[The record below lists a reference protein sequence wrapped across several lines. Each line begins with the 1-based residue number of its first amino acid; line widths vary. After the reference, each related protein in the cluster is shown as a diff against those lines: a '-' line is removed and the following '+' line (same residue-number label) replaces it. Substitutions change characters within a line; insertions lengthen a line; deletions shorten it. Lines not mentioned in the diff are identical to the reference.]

1 MSILSERAMSLPFP
15 KRPSVPHKDGDL
27 ITMSVLRSNVAKDT
41 SVDFVRALGQAGLN
55 ETRGMG
61 LMGLFLLRTVVF
73 SLIPPLKLSR
83 IVKQIHF
90 IGLQSTLVI
99 FLTGAF
105 TGMVLGLQGFYTLT
119 RFGSDAFL
127 GPMVA
132 LALIKEMGPVISG
145 LMVTGRAGSAI
156 TAEIGIMRISDQI
169 DALELMG
176 LNPFRYLVVPNFVA
190 AIIALPLLTA
200 IFDVVGIF
208 GGYLVG
214 VKLLGIGVGTYFGE
228 MANSVDTVDI
238 MEGLYKSLSF
248 GVLIAWVSCFKGY
261 YTGTENDFGA
271 EGVSKATTQAVVL
284 TSVLILIWDY
294 FMTSILF

>member
-1 MSILSERAMSLPFP
+1 M
-15 KRPSVPHKDGDL
+15 
-27 ITMSVLRSNVAKDT
+27 
-41 SVDFVRALGQAGLN
+41 GLN
-55 ETRGMG
+55 GTREMG
-61 LMGLFLLRTVVF
+61 LMGLFLIKTVVF
-73 SLIPPLKLSR
+73 SLIPPLKFAR
-83 IVKQIHF
+83 ILKQIHF

-105 TGMVLGLQGFYTLT
+105 TGMVLGLQGYYTLT

-176 LNPFRYLVVPNFVA
+176 LNPFRYLVVPNFIA
-190 AIIALPLLTA
+190 ALIVLPLLTA

-228 MANSVDTVDI
+228 MANSVDMTDV

-248 GVLIAWVSCFKGY
+248 GTLIAWVSCFKGY
-261 YTGTENDFGA
+261 YTGTGKDFGA